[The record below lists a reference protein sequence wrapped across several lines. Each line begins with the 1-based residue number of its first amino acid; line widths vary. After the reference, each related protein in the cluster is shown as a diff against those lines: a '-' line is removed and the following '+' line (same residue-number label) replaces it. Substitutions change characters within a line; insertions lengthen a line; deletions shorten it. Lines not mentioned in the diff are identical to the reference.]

1 MPQPLKHGQCES
13 SCFSSSRLGRCH
25 QITSADHRRNGLF
38 LNRRGVDIALVPER
52 LEQRLSQSQVI
63 ESNLGIDRDSGLAD
77 RDGGESF
84 TLEGSLC
91 SPVQKCRDSS

>member
-1 MPQPLKHGQCES
+1 M
-13 SCFSSSRLGRCH
+13 
-25 QITSADHRRNGLF
+25 
-38 LNRRGVDIALVPER
+38 DIALVPER

-91 SPVQKCRDSS
+91 TPVQQCRDSSW

>member
-1 MPQPLKHGQCES
+1 M
-13 SCFSSSRLGRCH
+13 
-25 QITSADHRRNGLF
+25 
-38 LNRRGVDIALVPER
+38 DIALVPER

-84 TLEGSLC
+84 TLEGSL
-91 SPVQKCRDSS
+91 